1 MRALLN
7 GTRAWQTWLTN
18 AVEDDHT
25 ALNPAVMTGLKPGNR
40 VSAQSI
46 AVNAARAIALRMF
59 GQDTNNDTATIDLVG
74 WMGAKKFTSGP
85 GQVLWSGQVIL
96 GANTASIIPNADGR
110 WGAAA
115 TWFEVDTFDSSGG
128 HNLAAAVIRAF
139 DGSAIILLPTL
150 GYSHI
155 QMTVTD
161 IGGSS
166 PEMTKLNGLWRPI
179 SEGDVI

>member
-1 MRALLN
+1 MKSYLN
-7 GTRAWQTWLTN
+7 GIQAWQTWLTD
-18 AVEDDHT
+18 AVTADHT
-25 ALNPAVMTGLKPGNR
+25 ALTPATMTGLKPGNR

-46 AVNAARAIALRMF
+46 SVNVARAIALRLF
-59 GQDTNNDTATIDLVG
+59 GQDTNNDTATVNLVG
-74 WMGAKKFTSGP
+74 WMAGKKTLSGP

-96 GANTASIIPNADGR
+96 GANTASIIPHSDGR

-128 HNLAAAVIRAF
+128 HNLAAAAIRAF
-139 DGSAIILLPTL
+139 DGSAIMLLPTL

-155 QMTVTD
+155 QMTVTNVGD
-161 IGGSS
+161 GGT
-166 PEMTKLNGLWRPI
+166 EITKLNGLWRAI